1 MSTAIISSERRWLLI
16 RSIGVLALASLP
28 YVIGALTAGPDRVFS
43 GLQVNPLDGV
53 SYLAKMQ
60 IGLHGE
66 WLFSLRFTAESS
78 TGVLLFT
85 YFVALGQLARMLGL
99 PLILVFHAAR
109 LLGGFALLWSI
120 YALIARVTDSI
131 DQRRRA
137 WWLIVISSGLG

>member
-1 MSTAIISSERRWLLI
+1 MFTAITSAERRWLLI

-28 YVIGALTAGPDRVFS
+28 YLAGALLVGPDRVFS

-60 IGLHGE
+60 IGLHGD

-85 YFVALGQLARMLGL
+85 YVVALGQLARVLG
-99 PLILVFHAAR
+99 
-109 LLGGFALLWSI
+109 
-120 YALIARVTDSI
+120 
-131 DQRRRA
+131 
-137 WWLIVISSGLG
+137 